1 MPHIAIPIPPG
12 SGKQDIEIQMT
23 INGEKQQ
30 LLYRVELFYWSD
42 CKMPVF
48 DRVECIRGMLKEYD
62 QAWMLY
68 FIGEPTDDFVPV
80 TFVRKEDWAKKRRM
94 LAGSGV

>member
-12 SGKQDIEIQMT
+12 RGKQDIEIQMT

-42 CKMPVF
+42 CTTPVF
-48 DRVECIRGMLKEYD
+48 NRVECIRGILREYD
-62 QAWMLY
+62 EEWMLY
-68 FIGEPTDDFVPV
+68 FIGEPTEEFVPI
-80 TFVRKEDWAKKRRM
+80 TFVRKKDWVKKRQM
-94 LAGSGV
+94 LIG